1 MTENEQKRA
10 SLSRSQKNS
19 DPELDTKVKSK
30 KRQLMPA
37 PIKRFWKKYNLTKIV
52 IAIVLF
58 VVLATASY
66 LLFLAKT
73 ADVQTLKQSMEARTE
88 IIDKDGKSAGTMY
101 GQKGTIVKFEDISDN
116 IKNAVVATEDR
127 TFYKNSGI
135 NIKRT
140 ILAVMTLGKFG
151 GGSTITQQLAKNAYL
166 TQKQTVDRKAK
177 ELFLALEIN
186 KKYEKN
192 DILTMYLNNSYF
204 GNGIWGIQDASLKYY
219 GKSAKDISVEQA
231 ATLVGILKWPEA
243 YNPLYKE
250 GKFAKDRRDT
260 VLQNMVN
267 TKFITQDVANA
278 GMQVG
283 ITSNLA
289 DAYVGKDDDYNY
301 PSYFDAVIQEAISKY
316 GLSEQDILNNGYKI
330 YTGLDQSMQTGM
342 QTTYAST
349 TQFPVASDGVSA
361 QSASVALDPKSGEVE
376 ALIGRVPT
384 AEHNSFRGFNFATQS
399 GRSPGSTI
407 KPLVVYAPA
416 IEAGWSINKTV
427 RDQATDYNGWAPLNA
442 DRRWHGDMPL
452 YQALTKSYNIPAINT
467 FKSVGIQTGIAKGK
481 QFGLNLTSKNDNL
494 TTALGAGVETNPWQ
508 MAQAYAKFANDGIMN
523 DAHLIKKITNASGQT
538 IATAKVKSKR
548 VIDSKTAQKMT
559 SMMLGTYTNGTGI
572 YAAPYGY
579 TLAGKTGTNE
589 DIDQWVIGYTPDVVM
604 TLWLGYENPQSPL
617 HRLDDTSAGT
627 ASAVFRTMSSAILPA
642 TNKTQFTEE
651 NAYSL
656 AGLDPVTRPSKD
668 QATTDVINEAK
679 DKTKEI
685 TDKAKNLTD
694 KAGEKVKEVGGGI
707 WDRVKSLFDR
717 SEEHTSEL

>member
-19 DPELDTKVKSK
+19 DPELEPKVKSK
-30 KRQLMPA
+30 KRQLIPA

-73 ADVQTLKQSMEARTE
+73 ADVKTLKQSMEARTE

-101 GQKGTIVKFEDISDN
+101 GQKGTTVKFEDISDN

-166 TQKQTVDRKAK
+166 TQKQTIDRKAK

-267 TKFITQDVANA
+267 TKFITQDVATS

-407 KPLVVYAPA
+407 KPLIVYAPA

-452 YQALTKSYNIPAINT
+452 YQALANSYNIPAINT

-481 QFGLNLTSKNDNL
+481 QFGLDLTSKNDNL

-508 MAQAYAKFANDGIMN
+508 MAQAYATFANDGIMN

-627 ASAVFRTMSSAILPA
+627 ASTVFRTMSSAILPA

-656 AGLDPVTRPSKD
+656 AGLDPVTSPSKD
-668 QATTDVINEAK
+668 QATTDVVNEAK

-685 TDKAKNLTD
+685 TDKAKDFTD
-694 KAGEKVKEVGGGI
+694 KTSEKVKEVGGSI
-707 WDRVKSLFDR
+707 WDRVKSLFD
-717 SEEHTSEL
+717 

>member
-73 ADVQTLKQSMEARTE
+73 ADVKTLKQSMEARTE

-101 GQKGTIVKFEDISDN
+101 GQKGTTVKFEDISDN

-267 TKFITQDVANA
+267 TKYITQDVATA

-349 TQFPVASDGVSA
+349 RQFPVASDGVSA

-452 YQALTKSYNIPAINT
+452 YQALANSYNIPAINT

-508 MAQAYAKFANDGIMN
+508 MAQAYATFANDGIMN

-668 QATTDVINEAK
+668 QATTDVVNEAK

-707 WDRVKSLFDR
+707 WDRVKSLFD
-717 SEEHTSEL
+717 

>member
-19 DPELDTKVKSK
+19 DPELEPKVKSK
-30 KRQLMPA
+30 KRQLIPA

-73 ADVQTLKQSMEARTE
+73 ADVKTLKQSMEARTE

-101 GQKGTIVKFEDISDN
+101 GQKGTTVKFEDISDN

-267 TKFITQDVANA
+267 TKFITQDVATS

-407 KPLVVYAPA
+407 KPLIVYAPA

-452 YQALTKSYNIPAINT
+452 YQALANSYNIPAINT

-481 QFGLNLTSKNDNL
+481 QFGLDLTSKNDNL

-508 MAQAYAKFANDGIMN
+508 MAQAYATFANDGIMN

-627 ASAVFRTMSSAILPA
+627 ASTVFRTMSSAILPA

-656 AGLDPVTRPSKD
+656 AGLDPVTSPSKD
-668 QATTDVINEAK
+668 QATTDVVNEAK

-685 TDKAKNLTD
+685 TDKAKDFTD
-694 KAGEKVKEVGGGI
+694 KTSEKVKEVGGSI
-707 WDRVKSLFDR
+707 WDRVKSLFD
-717 SEEHTSEL
+717 

>member
-73 ADVQTLKQSMEARTE
+73 ADVKTLKQSMEARTE

-101 GQKGTIVKFEDISDN
+101 GQKGTTVKFEDISDN

-267 TKFITQDVANA
+267 TKFITQDVATA

-349 TQFPVASDGVSA
+349 RQFPVASDGVSA

-452 YQALTKSYNIPAINT
+452 YQALANSYNIPAINT

-508 MAQAYAKFANDGIMN
+508 MAQAYATFANDGIMN

-668 QATTDVINEAK
+668 QATTDVVNEA
-679 DKTKEI
+679 
-685 TDKAKNLTD
+685 
-694 KAGEKVKEVGGGI
+694 
-707 WDRVKSLFDR
+707 
-717 SEEHTSEL
+717 

>member
-19 DPELDTKVKSK
+19 DPELEPKVKSK

-37 PIKRFWKKYNLTKIV
+37 PIKRFWKKYNLTKIA

-73 ADVQTLKQSMEARTE
+73 ADVKTLKQSMEARTE
-88 IIDKDGKSAGTMY
+88 IIDKGGKSAGTMY
-101 GQKGTIVKFEDISDN
+101 GQKGTTVKFEDISDN

-349 TQFPVASDGVSA
+349 RQFPVASDGVSA

-452 YQALTKSYNIPAINT
+452 YQALANSYNIPAIDT

-481 QFGLNLTSKNDNL
+481 QFGLDLTSKNDNL

-508 MAQAYAKFANDGIMN
+508 MAQAYATFANDGIMN

-668 QATTDVINEAK
+668 QATTDVVNEAK

-707 WDRVKSLFDR
+707 WDRVKSLFD
-717 SEEHTSEL
+717 

>member
-19 DPELDTKVKSK
+19 DPELDSKVKSK
-30 KRQLMPA
+30 KRQLIPA
-37 PIKRFWKKYNLTKIV
+37 PIKRFWKKYNLTKIA

-73 ADVQTLKQSMEARTE
+73 ADVKTLKQSMEARTE

-101 GQKGTIVKFEDISDN
+101 GQKGTTVKFEDISDN

-267 TKFITQDVANA
+267 TKFITQDVATA
-278 GMQVG
+278 SMQVG

-289 DAYVGKDDDYNY
+289 DAYVGKDNDYNY

-349 TQFPVASDGVSA
+349 RQFPVASDGVSA

-452 YQALTKSYNIPAINT
+452 YQALANSYNIPAINT

-481 QFGLNLTSKNDNL
+481 QFGLDLTSKNDNL

-508 MAQAYAKFANDGIMN
+508 MAQAYATFANDGIMN

-656 AGLDPVTRPSKD
+656 AGLDPVTSPSKD
-668 QATTDVINEAK
+668 QATTDVVNEAK

-685 TDKAKNLTD
+685 TDKAKDFTD
-694 KAGEKVKEVGGGI
+694 KAGEKVKEVGGSI
-707 WDRVKSLFDR
+707 WDRVKSLFD
-717 SEEHTSEL
+717 

>member
-19 DPELDTKVKSK
+19 DPELEPKVKSK
-30 KRQLMPA
+30 KRQLIPA

-73 ADVQTLKQSMEARTE
+73 ADVKTLKQSMEARTE

-101 GQKGTIVKFEDISDN
+101 GQKGTTVKFEDISDN

-267 TKFITQDVANA
+267 TKYITQDVATA

-349 TQFPVASDGVSA
+349 RQFPVASDGVSA

-452 YQALTKSYNIPAINT
+452 YQALANSYNIPAINT

-508 MAQAYAKFANDGIMN
+508 MAQAYATFANDGIMN

-668 QATTDVINEAK
+668 QATTDVVNEAK

-707 WDRVKSLFDR
+707 WDRVKSLFD
-717 SEEHTSEL
+717 

>member
-73 ADVQTLKQSMEARTE
+73 ADVKTLKQSMEARTE

-101 GQKGTIVKFEDISDN
+101 GQKGTTVKFEDISDN

-267 TKFITQDVANA
+267 TKFITQDVATA

-349 TQFPVASDGVSA
+349 RQFPVASDGVSA

-452 YQALTKSYNIPAINT
+452 YQALANSYNIPAINT
-467 FKSVGIQTGIAKGK
+467 FKSVGIQTGIANGK

-508 MAQAYAKFANDGIMN
+508 MAQAYATFANDGIMN

-668 QATTDVINEAK
+668 QATTDVVNEAK

-707 WDRVKSLFDR
+707 WDRVKSLFD
-717 SEEHTSEL
+717 

>member
-73 ADVQTLKQSMEARTE
+73 ADVKTLKQSMEARTE

-101 GQKGTIVKFEDISDN
+101 GQKGTTVKFEDISDN

-267 TKFITQDVANA
+267 TKFITQDVATA

-349 TQFPVASDGVSA
+349 RQFPVASDGVSA

-452 YQALTKSYNIPAINT
+452 YQALANSYNIPAINT

-481 QFGLNLTSKNDNL
+481 QFGLDLTSKNDNL

-508 MAQAYAKFANDGIMN
+508 MAQAYATFANDGIMN

-668 QATTDVINEAK
+668 QATTDVVNEAK

-707 WDRVKSLFDR
+707 WDRVKSLFD
-717 SEEHTSEL
+717 

>member
-37 PIKRFWKKYNLTKIV
+37 PIKRFWKKYNLTKIA

-73 ADVQTLKQSMEARTE
+73 ADVKTLKQSMEARTE

-101 GQKGTIVKFEDISDN
+101 GQKGTTVKFEDISDN

-452 YQALTKSYNIPAINT
+452 YQALANSYNIPAINT

-481 QFGLNLTSKNDNL
+481 QFGLDLTSKNDNL

-508 MAQAYAKFANDGIMN
+508 MAQAYATFANDGIMN

-668 QATTDVINEAK
+668 QATTDVVNEAK

-707 WDRVKSLFDR
+707 WDRVKSLFD
-717 SEEHTSEL
+717 

>member
-73 ADVQTLKQSMEARTE
+73 ADVKTLKQSMEARTE

-101 GQKGTIVKFEDISDN
+101 GQKGTTVKFEDISDN

-267 TKFITQDVANA
+267 TKFITQDVATA

-349 TQFPVASDGVSA
+349 RQFPVASDGVSA

-452 YQALTKSYNIPAINT
+452 YQALANSYNIPAINT
-467 FKSVGIQTGIAKGK
+467 FKSVGIQTGIAQGK

-508 MAQAYAKFANDGIMN
+508 MAQAYATFANDGIMN

-668 QATTDVINEAK
+668 QATTDVVNEAK

-707 WDRVKSLFDR
+707 WDRVKSLFD
-717 SEEHTSEL
+717 

>member
-19 DPELDTKVKSK
+19 DPELEPKVKSK

-37 PIKRFWKKYNLTKIV
+37 PIKRFWKKYNLTKIA

-73 ADVQTLKQSMEARTE
+73 ADVKTLKQSMEARTE

-101 GQKGTIVKFEDISDN
+101 GQKGTTVKFEDISDN

-219 GKSAKDISVEQA
+219 GNSAKDISVEEA

-301 PSYFDAVIQEAISKY
+301 PSYFDAVIQEAINKY

-349 TQFPVASDGVSA
+349 RQFPVASDGVSA

-452 YQALTKSYNIPAINT
+452 YQALANSYNIPAINT

-508 MAQAYAKFANDGIMN
+508 MAQAYATFANDGIMN

-668 QATTDVINEAK
+668 QATTDVVNEAK

-694 KAGEKVKEVGGGI
+694 KASEKVKEVGGGI
-707 WDRVKSLFDR
+707 WDRVKSLFD
-717 SEEHTSEL
+717 

>member
-58 VVLATASY
+58 VVLVTASY

-73 ADVQTLKQSMEARTE
+73 ADVKTLKQSMEARTE

-101 GQKGTIVKFEDISDN
+101 GQKGTTVKFEDISDN

-267 TKFITQDVANA
+267 TKFITQDVATA

-349 TQFPVASDGVSA
+349 RQFPVASDGVSA

-452 YQALTKSYNIPAINT
+452 YQALANSYNIPAINT

-508 MAQAYAKFANDGIMN
+508 MAQAYATFANDGIMN

-668 QATTDVINEAK
+668 QATTDVVNEAK

-707 WDRVKSLFDR
+707 WDRVKSLFD
-717 SEEHTSEL
+717 

>member
-73 ADVQTLKQSMEARTE
+73 ADVKTLKQSMEARTE

-101 GQKGTIVKFEDISDN
+101 GQKGTTVKFEDISDN

-260 VLQNMVN
+260 VLQSMVN
-267 TKFITQDVANA
+267 TKFITQDVATA

-349 TQFPVASDGVSA
+349 RQFPVASDGVSA

-452 YQALTKSYNIPAINT
+452 YQALANSYNIPAINT

-508 MAQAYAKFANDGIMN
+508 MAQAYATFANDGIMN

-668 QATTDVINEAK
+668 QATTDVVNEAK

-707 WDRVKSLFDR
+707 WDRVKSLFD
-717 SEEHTSEL
+717 

>member
-37 PIKRFWKKYNLTKIV
+37 PIKRFWKKYNLTKIA

-73 ADVQTLKQSMEARTE
+73 ADVKTLKQSMEARTE

-101 GQKGTIVKFEDISDN
+101 GQKGTTVKFEDISDN

-267 TKFITQDVANA
+267 TKFITQDVATA

-349 TQFPVASDGVSA
+349 RQFPVASDGVSA

-452 YQALTKSYNIPAINT
+452 YQALANSYNIPAINT

-508 MAQAYAKFANDGIMN
+508 MAQAYATFANDGIMN

-668 QATTDVINEAK
+668 QATTDVVNEAK

-707 WDRVKSLFDR
+707 WDRVKSLFD
-717 SEEHTSEL
+717 

>member
-73 ADVQTLKQSMEARTE
+73 ADVKTLKQSMEARTE

-101 GQKGTIVKFEDISDN
+101 GQKGTTVKFEDISDN

-267 TKFITQDVANA
+267 TKFITQDVATA

-330 YTGLDQSMQTGM
+330 YTGLNQSMQTGM

-407 KPLVVYAPA
+407 KPLIVYAPA

-481 QFGLNLTSKNDNL
+481 QFGLDLTSKNDNL

-508 MAQAYAKFANDGIMN
+508 MAQAYATFANDGIMN

-627 ASAVFRTMSSAILPA
+627 ASTVFRTMSSAILPA

-668 QATTDVINEAK
+668 QATTDVVNEAK

-685 TDKAKNLTD
+685 TDKAKDFTD
-694 KAGEKVKEVGGGI
+694 KTSEKVKEVGGSI
-707 WDRVKSLFDR
+707 WDRVKSLFD
-717 SEEHTSEL
+717 

>member
-19 DPELDTKVKSK
+19 DPELEPKVKSK

-37 PIKRFWKKYNLTKIV
+37 PIKRFWKKYNLTKIA

-73 ADVQTLKQSMEARTE
+73 ADVKTLKQSMEARTE

-101 GQKGTIVKFEDISDN
+101 GQKGTTVKFEDISDN

-219 GKSAKDISVEQA
+219 GKSAKDISVEEA

-349 TQFPVASDGVSA
+349 RQFPVASDGVSA

-452 YQALTKSYNIPAINT
+452 YQALANSYNIPAINT

-508 MAQAYAKFANDGIMN
+508 MAQAYATFANDGIMN

-668 QATTDVINEAK
+668 QATTDVVNEAK

-694 KAGEKVKEVGGGI
+694 KASEKVKEVVGGI
-707 WDRVKSLFDR
+707 WDRVKSLFD
-717 SEEHTSEL
+717 

>member
-19 DPELDTKVKSK
+19 DPELEPKVKSK
-30 KRQLMPA
+30 KRQLIPA

-73 ADVQTLKQSMEARTE
+73 ADVKTLKQSMEARTE

-101 GQKGTIVKFEDISDN
+101 GQKGTTVKFEDISDN

-267 TKFITQDVANA
+267 TKFITQDVATS

-330 YTGLDQSMQTGM
+330 YTGLNQSMQTGM

-407 KPLVVYAPA
+407 KPLIVYAPA

-452 YQALTKSYNIPAINT
+452 YQALANSYNIPAINT

-481 QFGLNLTSKNDNL
+481 QFGLDLTSKNDNL

-508 MAQAYAKFANDGIMN
+508 MAQAYATFANDGIMN

-627 ASAVFRTMSSAILPA
+627 ASTVFRTMSSAILPA

-656 AGLDPVTRPSKD
+656 AGLDPVTSPSKD
-668 QATTDVINEAK
+668 QATTDVVNEAK

-685 TDKAKNLTD
+685 TDKAKDFTD
-694 KAGEKVKEVGGGI
+694 KTSEKVKEVGGSI
-707 WDRVKSLFDR
+707 WDRVKSLFD
-717 SEEHTSEL
+717 

>member
-19 DPELDTKVKSK
+19 DPELDSKVKSK

-73 ADVQTLKQSMEARTE
+73 ADVKTLKQSMEARTE

-101 GQKGTIVKFEDISDN
+101 GQKGTTVKFEDISDN

-267 TKFITQDVANA
+267 TKFITQDVATA

-349 TQFPVASDGVSA
+349 RQFPVASDGVSA

-452 YQALTKSYNIPAINT
+452 YQALANSYNIPAINT

-508 MAQAYAKFANDGIMN
+508 MAQAYATFANDGIMN

-668 QATTDVINEAK
+668 QATTDVVNEAK

-707 WDRVKSLFDR
+707 WDRVKSLFD
-717 SEEHTSEL
+717 

>member
-73 ADVQTLKQSMEARTE
+73 ADVKTLKQSMEARTE
-88 IIDKDGKSAGTMY
+88 IIDKNGKSAGTMY
-101 GQKGTIVKFEDISDN
+101 GQKGTTVKFEDISDN

-267 TKFITQDVANA
+267 TKFITQDVATA

-349 TQFPVASDGVSA
+349 RQFPVASDGVSA

-452 YQALTKSYNIPAINT
+452 YQALANSYNIPAINT

-508 MAQAYAKFANDGIMN
+508 MAQAYATFANDGIMN

-668 QATTDVINEAK
+668 QATTDVVNEAK

-707 WDRVKSLFDR
+707 WDRVKSLFD
-717 SEEHTSEL
+717 

>member
-1 MTENEQKRA
+1 MTENKQKRT

-19 DPELDTKVKSK
+19 DPELDPKVKSK

-37 PIKRFWKKYNLTKIV
+37 PIKRFWKKYNLTKIA

-73 ADVQTLKQSMEARTE
+73 ADVKTLKQSMEARTE

-101 GQKGTIVKFEDISDN
+101 GQKGTTVKFEDISDN

-219 GKSAKDISVEQA
+219 GKSAKDISVEEA

-452 YQALTKSYNIPAINT
+452 YQALANSYNIPAIDT

-481 QFGLNLTSKNDNL
+481 QFGLDLTSKNDNL

-508 MAQAYAKFANDGIMN
+508 MAQAYATFANDGIMN

-668 QATTDVINEAK
+668 QATTDVVNEAK

-707 WDRVKSLFDR
+707 WDRVKSLFD
-717 SEEHTSEL
+717 

>member
-19 DPELDTKVKSK
+19 DPELEPKVKSK

-37 PIKRFWKKYNLTKIV
+37 PIKRFWKKYNLTKIA

-73 ADVQTLKQSMEARTE
+73 ADVKTLKQSMEARTE

-101 GQKGTIVKFEDISDN
+101 GQKGTTVKFEDISDN

-219 GKSAKDISVEQA
+219 GKSAKDISVEEA

-301 PSYFDAVIQEAISKY
+301 PSYFDAVIQEAINKY

-349 TQFPVASDGVSA
+349 RQFPVASDGVSA

-452 YQALTKSYNIPAINT
+452 YQALANSYNIPAINT

-508 MAQAYAKFANDGIMN
+508 MAQAYATFANDGIMN

-668 QATTDVINEAK
+668 QATTDVVNEAK

-694 KAGEKVKEVGGGI
+694 KASEKVKEVGGGI
-707 WDRVKSLFDR
+707 WDRVKSLFD
-717 SEEHTSEL
+717 

>member
-73 ADVQTLKQSMEARTE
+73 ADVKTLKQSMEARTE

-101 GQKGTIVKFEDISDN
+101 GQKGTTVKFEDISDN

-267 TKFITQDVANA
+267 TKFITQDVATA

-349 TQFPVASDGVSA
+349 RQFPVASDGVSA

-452 YQALTKSYNIPAINT
+452 YQALANSYNIPAIDT

-508 MAQAYAKFANDGIMN
+508 MAQAYATFANDGIMN

-668 QATTDVINEAK
+668 QATTDVVNEAK

-707 WDRVKSLFDR
+707 WDRVKSLFD
-717 SEEHTSEL
+717 

>member
-1 MTENEQKRA
+1 MTENEQKRT

-19 DPELDTKVKSK
+19 DPELDPKVKSK

-73 ADVQTLKQSMEARTE
+73 ADVKTLKQSMEARTE

-101 GQKGTIVKFEDISDN
+101 GQKGTTVKFEDISDN

-267 TKFITQDVANA
+267 TKYITQDVATA

-349 TQFPVASDGVSA
+349 RQFPVASDGVSA

-452 YQALTKSYNIPAINT
+452 YQALANSYNIPAINT

-508 MAQAYAKFANDGIMN
+508 MAQAYATFANDGIMN

-668 QATTDVINEAK
+668 QATTDVVNEAK

-707 WDRVKSLFDR
+707 WDRVKSLFD
-717 SEEHTSEL
+717 

>member
-1 MTENEQKRA
+1 MTENEQKRT

-19 DPELDTKVKSK
+19 DPELDPKVKSK

-37 PIKRFWKKYNLTKIV
+37 PIKRFWKKYNLTKIT

-58 VVLATASY
+58 VVLATSSY

-73 ADVQTLKQSMEARTE
+73 ADVKTLKQSMEARTE

-101 GQKGTIVKFEDISDN
+101 GQKGTTVKFEDISDN

-219 GKSAKDISVEQA
+219 GKSAKDISVEEA

-330 YTGLDQSMQTGM
+330 YTGLNQGMQTGM

-349 TQFPVASDGVSA
+349 TKFPVASDGVSA

-407 KPLVVYAPA
+407 KPLVVYTPA
-416 IEAGWSINKTV
+416 LEAGWSINKTV
-427 RDQATDYNGWAPLNA
+427 HDQPTDYNGWTPLNA

-452 YQALTKSYNIPAINT
+452 YQALANSYNIPAINT

-508 MAQAYAKFANDGIMN
+508 MAQAYATFANDGIMN

-548 VIDSKTAQKMT
+548 VIDSKIAQKMT

-604 TLWLGYENPQSPL
+604 TFWLGYENPQSPL

-627 ASAVFRTMSSAILPA
+627 ASAVFRTMSSAILPE

-656 AGLDPVTRPSKD
+656 AGLDPVTSPSKD
-668 QATTDVINEAK
+668 QATTDVVNEAK

-685 TDKAKNLTD
+685 TDKAKDLTD
-694 KAGEKVKEVGGGI
+694 KAGKKVKEVGGSI
-707 WDRVKSLFDR
+707 WDRVQSLFD
-717 SEEHTSEL
+717 

>member
-19 DPELDTKVKSK
+19 DPELEPKVKSK

-37 PIKRFWKKYNLTKIV
+37 PIKRFWKKYNLTKIA

-73 ADVQTLKQSMEARTE
+73 ADVKTLKQSMEARTE

-101 GQKGTIVKFEDISDN
+101 GQKGTTVKFEDISDN

-219 GKSAKDISVEQA
+219 GKSAKDISVEEA

-349 TQFPVASDGVSA
+349 RQFPVASDGVSA

-452 YQALTKSYNIPAINT
+452 YQALANSYNIPAINT

-508 MAQAYAKFANDGIMN
+508 MAQAYATFANDGIMN

-668 QATTDVINEAK
+668 QATTDVVNEAK

-694 KAGEKVKEVGGGI
+694 KASEKVKEVGGGI
-707 WDRVKSLFDR
+707 WDRVKSLFD
-717 SEEHTSEL
+717 

>member
-1 MTENEQKRA
+1 MTENEQKRT

-19 DPELDTKVKSK
+19 DPELDPKVKSK

-73 ADVQTLKQSMEARTE
+73 ADVKTLKQSMEARTE

-101 GQKGTIVKFEDISDN
+101 GQKGTTVKFEDISDN

-219 GKSAKDISVEQA
+219 GKSAKDISVEEA

-452 YQALTKSYNIPAINT
+452 YQALANSYNIPAIDT

-481 QFGLNLTSKNDNL
+481 QFGLDLTSKNDNL

-508 MAQAYAKFANDGIMN
+508 MAQAYATFANDGIMN

-668 QATTDVINEAK
+668 QATTDVVNEAK

-707 WDRVKSLFDR
+707 WDRVKSLFD
-717 SEEHTSEL
+717 

>member
-19 DPELDTKVKSK
+19 DPELEPKVKSK
-30 KRQLMPA
+30 KRQLIPA
-37 PIKRFWKKYNLTKIV
+37 PIKRFWKKYSLTKIV

-73 ADVQTLKQSMEARTE
+73 ADVKTLKQSMEARTE

-101 GQKGTIVKFEDISDN
+101 GQKGTTVKFEDISDN

-166 TQKQTVDRKAK
+166 TQKQTIDRKAK

-267 TKFITQDVANA
+267 TKFITQDVATS

-407 KPLVVYAPA
+407 KPLIVYAPA

-452 YQALTKSYNIPAINT
+452 YQALANSYNIPAINT

-481 QFGLNLTSKNDNL
+481 QFGLDLTSKNDNL

-508 MAQAYAKFANDGIMN
+508 MAQAYATFANDGIMN

-627 ASAVFRTMSSAILPA
+627 ASTVFRTMSSAILPA

-656 AGLDPVTRPSKD
+656 AGLDPVTSPSKD
-668 QATTDVINEAK
+668 QATTDVVNEAK

-685 TDKAKNLTD
+685 TDKAKDFTD
-694 KAGEKVKEVGGGI
+694 KTSEKVKEVGGSI
-707 WDRVKSLFDR
+707 WDRVKSLFD
-717 SEEHTSEL
+717 

>member
-73 ADVQTLKQSMEARTE
+73 ADVKTLKQSMEARTE

-101 GQKGTIVKFEDISDN
+101 GQKGTTVKFEDISDN

-219 GKSAKDISVEQA
+219 GKSAKDISVEEA

-267 TKFITQDVANA
+267 TKFITQDVATA

-349 TQFPVASDGVSA
+349 RQFPVASDGVSA

-452 YQALTKSYNIPAINT
+452 YQALANSYNIPAINT

-508 MAQAYAKFANDGIMN
+508 MAQAYATFANDGIMN

-668 QATTDVINEAK
+668 QATTDVVNEAK

-707 WDRVKSLFDR
+707 WDRVKSLFD
-717 SEEHTSEL
+717 

>member
-73 ADVQTLKQSMEARTE
+73 ADVKTLKQSMEARTE

-101 GQKGTIVKFEDISDN
+101 GQKGTTVKFEDISDN

-267 TKFITQDVANA
+267 TKFITQDVATA

-349 TQFPVASDGVSA
+349 RQFPVASDGVSA

-452 YQALTKSYNIPAINT
+452 YQALANSYNIPAIDT

-481 QFGLNLTSKNDNL
+481 QFGLDLTSKNDNL

-508 MAQAYAKFANDGIMN
+508 MAQAYATFANDGIMN

-668 QATTDVINEAK
+668 QATTDVVNEAK

-707 WDRVKSLFDR
+707 WDRVKSLFD
-717 SEEHTSEL
+717 

>member
-1 MTENEQKRA
+1 MTENEQKRT

-19 DPELDTKVKSK
+19 DPELDPKVKSK

-37 PIKRFWKKYNLTKIV
+37 PIKRFWKKYNLTKIA

-73 ADVQTLKQSMEARTE
+73 ADVKTLKQSMEARTE

-101 GQKGTIVKFEDISDN
+101 GQKGTTVKFEDISDN

-219 GKSAKDISVEQA
+219 GKSAKDISVEEA

-452 YQALTKSYNIPAINT
+452 YQALANSYNIPAIDT

-481 QFGLNLTSKNDNL
+481 QFGLDLTSKNDNL

-508 MAQAYAKFANDGIMN
+508 MAQAYATFANDGIMN

-668 QATTDVINEAK
+668 QATTDVVNEAK

-707 WDRVKSLFDR
+707 WDRVKSLFD
-717 SEEHTSEL
+717 

>member
-1 MTENEQKRA
+1 MTENEQKRT

-19 DPELDTKVKSK
+19 DPELDPKVKSK

-37 PIKRFWKKYNLTKIV
+37 PIKRFWKKYNLTKIA

-73 ADVQTLKQSMEARTE
+73 TDVKTLKQSMEARTE

-101 GQKGTIVKFEDISDN
+101 GQKGTTVKFEDISDN

-219 GKSAKDISVEQA
+219 GKSAKDISVEEA

-452 YQALTKSYNIPAINT
+452 YQALANSYNIPAIDT

-481 QFGLNLTSKNDNL
+481 QFGLDLTSKNDNL

-508 MAQAYAKFANDGIMN
+508 MAQAYATFANDGIMN

-668 QATTDVINEAK
+668 QATTDVVNEAK

-707 WDRVKSLFDR
+707 WDRVKSLFD
-717 SEEHTSEL
+717 

>member
-19 DPELDTKVKSK
+19 DPELEPKVKSK

-37 PIKRFWKKYNLTKIV
+37 PIKRFWKKYNLTKIA

-73 ADVQTLKQSMEARTE
+73 ADVKTLKQSMEARTE

-101 GQKGTIVKFEDISDN
+101 GQKGTTVKFEDISDN

-267 TKFITQDVANA
+267 TKFITQDVATA

-349 TQFPVASDGVSA
+349 RQFPVASDGVSA

-452 YQALTKSYNIPAINT
+452 YQALANSYNIPAINT

-508 MAQAYAKFANDGIMN
+508 MAQAYATFANDGIMN

-668 QATTDVINEAK
+668 QATTDVVNEAK

-707 WDRVKSLFDR
+707 WDRVKSLFD
-717 SEEHTSEL
+717 

>member
-73 ADVQTLKQSMEARTE
+73 ADVKTLKQSMEARTE

-101 GQKGTIVKFEDISDN
+101 GQKGTTVKFEDISDN

-192 DILTMYLNNSYF
+192 DVLTMYLNNSYF

-267 TKFITQDVANA
+267 TKYITQDVATA

-349 TQFPVASDGVSA
+349 RQFPVASDGVSA

-452 YQALTKSYNIPAINT
+452 YQALANSYNIPAIDT

-508 MAQAYAKFANDGIMN
+508 MAQAYATFANDGIMN

-668 QATTDVINEAK
+668 QATTDVVNEAK

-707 WDRVKSLFDR
+707 WDRVKSLFD
-717 SEEHTSEL
+717 

>member
-73 ADVQTLKQSMEARTE
+73 ADVKTLKQSMEARTE

-101 GQKGTIVKFEDISDN
+101 GQKGTTVKFEDISDN

-267 TKFITQDVANA
+267 TKFITQDVATA

-349 TQFPVASDGVSA
+349 RQFPVASDGVSA

-452 YQALTKSYNIPAINT
+452 YQALANSYNIPAINT

-508 MAQAYAKFANDGIMN
+508 MAQAYATFANDGIMN

-668 QATTDVINEAK
+668 QATTDVVNEAK

-707 WDRVKSLFDR
+707 WDRVKSLFD
-717 SEEHTSEL
+717 